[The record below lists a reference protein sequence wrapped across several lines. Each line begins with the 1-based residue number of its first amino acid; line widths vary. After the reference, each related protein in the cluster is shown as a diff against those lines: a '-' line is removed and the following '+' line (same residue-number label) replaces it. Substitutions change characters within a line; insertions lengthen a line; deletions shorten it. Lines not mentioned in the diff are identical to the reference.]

1 MRLWAELYCPG
12 QGPVVDSCNRDYK
25 HTEFVNKLSN
35 HQLLNEVTALVS
47 IYFFVH
53 YAEEMRMFMLQDLK
67 LSKWCY

>member
-47 IYFFVH
+47 IYRIFSNLIHTFFTVL
-53 YAEEMRMFMLQDLK
+53 EG
-67 LSKWCY
+67 